1 MNEGFISF
9 KKKIL
14 LRHLIV
20 SLISS
25 LSAFLIVFGI
35 FFLLTKLK
43 VTNINVGLDI
53 LFGVIA
59 FGIVFVILYFVF
71 KPKDKKIAKML
82 DKQFNLQEKVQ
93 TMVELKD
100 NDSFIANLQRED
112 CESKLKNISLKDFK
126 FKLPIFL
133 ILAAFLG
140 VTTTVVASA
149 VPQKIINTDSD
160 DPVIPTNELIKKLE
174 ELKTK
179 VNEYKIDST
188 LKSNYIAEID
198 TLINLVRTNNS
209 SNIDSLKAAAS
220 KAIDNVLVLNKNYS
234 SNKAIG
240 KALNAIENQKYADQN
255 TSTNPFIG
263 TFATF
268 TEPNYKIKITETSI
282 ELNSLTYA
290 IKTESIS
297 KTTESITAS
306 LPEDDTQSITI
317 NRVMDKVN
325 TITFNNQEFYLCED
339 FMYYKAIGRALYN
352 YNDKLANYFKFLTD
366 DYTSTKAN
374 WNAFLKK
381 RFLLESEALKK
392 VLEASQLDKDNEYYS
407 ALEEYIS
414 VVDSLQS
421 IGSSQLI
428 DTITPAINKLQER
441 FSAKFEN
448 ELNAN
453 NCADLI
459 DTTLRSIFELEKKSE
474 DTDKLESEDDAKI
487 NTNSDDDSNKSDT
500 DKKDGPGGKGDGDP
514 QYASNDKFFTLDE
527 NGEPAF
533 TADKGLYAYAHF
545 YADYLALYT
554 NLVQD
559 GTLTNQEIIDYLND
573 YFSKLVSGLNNK

>member
-20 SLISS
+20 SIISS

-43 VTNINVGLDI
+43 VTNINVGFDI
-53 LFGVIA
+53 LFGIIA
-59 FGIVFVILYFVF
+59 FGIVFVILYFGF

-112 CESKLKNISLKDFK
+112 CESKLKNISLKDLK

-149 VPQKIINTDSD
+149 VPQKIINTDTD
-160 DPVIPTNELIKKLE
+160 DPVIPTNELLKKLE

-179 VNEYKIDST
+179 VSEYKIDST

-198 TLINLVRTNNS
+198 NIITLVNNEAS
-209 SNIDSLKAAAS
+209 MDSLKIAAS
-220 KAIDNVLVLNKNYS
+220 KAVDNVLVLNKNYS

-255 TSTNPFIG
+255 TSSNPFIG

-282 ELNSLTYA
+282 ELNSQTYA
-290 IKTESIS
+290 IKTENIS
-297 KTTESITAS
+297 KITESITAS
-306 LPEDDTQSITI
+306 LPEDESSIVTI

-366 DYTSTKAN
+366 DYASTKAN

-381 RFLLESEALKK
+381 RFLLESQALNK
-392 VLEASQLDKDNEYYS
+392 VLEASQLDKDSEYYS

-414 VVDSLQS
+414 VVDSLQT

-441 FSAKFEN
+441 FSAKFED

-459 DTTLRSIFELEKKSE
+459 DTTLRGIFELEKKSE

-487 NTNSDDDSNKSDT
+487 NTDNEDDSNKSDS
-500 DKKDGPGGKGDGDP
+500 DKTGGNGGLGDGDP
-514 QYASNDKFFTLDE
+514 QYASNDKFFALDE

-533 TADKGLYAYAHF
+533 TDEKGLYAYSHF
-545 YADYLALYT
+545 YATYLALYT

-559 GTLTNQEIIDYLND
+559 GTLTNQEIVDYLND

>member
-43 VTNINVGLDI
+43 VTNINIGLDI

-59 FGIVFVILYFVF
+59 FGIVFVILYFGF

-112 CESKLKNISLKDFK
+112 CESKLKNISLKDLK

-149 VPQKIINTDSD
+149 VPQKIINTDTD
-160 DPVIPTNELIKKLE
+160 DPVIPTNELLKKLE

-179 VNEYKIDST
+179 VSEYKIDST

-198 TLINLVRTNNS
+198 NIITLVNNEAS
-209 SNIDSLKAAAS
+209 MDSLKIAAS
-220 KAIDNVLVLNKNYS
+220 KAVDNVLVLNKNYS

-240 KALNAIENQKYADQN
+240 RALNAIENQKYADQN
-255 TSTNPFIG
+255 TSANPFVG

-268 TEPNYKIKITETSI
+268 TDPNYKIKITDTSI
-282 ELNSLTYA
+282 ELNSQTYA
-290 IKTESIS
+290 IKTENIS

-306 LPEDDTQSITI
+306 LPEDESSIVTI

-366 DYTSTKAN
+366 DYASTKAN

-381 RFLLESEALKK
+381 RFLLESQALNK

-414 VVDSLQS
+414 VVDSLQT

-441 FSAKFEN
+441 FSAKFED

-487 NTNSDDDSNKSDT
+487 NTDNEDDSNKSDS
-500 DKKDGPGGKGDGDP
+500 DKWGGNGGSGDGDP
-514 QYASNDKFFTLDE
+514 QYASNDKFFALDE

-533 TADKGLYAYAHF
+533 TDDKGLYAYAHF
-545 YADYLALYT
+545 YAEYLALYT

-559 GTLTNQEIIDYLND
+559 GTLTNQEIVDYLND

>member
-20 SLISS
+20 SIISS
-25 LSAFLIVFGI
+25 FSAFLIVFGI

-43 VTNINVGLDI
+43 VTSINVGLDI

-59 FGIVFVILYFVF
+59 FGIVFSILYFGF

-93 TMVELKD
+93 TMVELKG

-112 CESKLKNISLKDFK
+112 CESKLKNISLKDLK

-149 VPQKIINTDSD
+149 VPQKIVNTDGD
-160 DPVIPTNELIKKLE
+160 EPVIPTNELLKKLE

-179 VNEYKIDST
+179 VNEYNIDST
-188 LKSNYIAEID
+188 LKANYIAEID
-198 TLINLVRTNNS
+198 NIITLVNNEAS
-209 SNIDSLKAAAS
+209 LDSLKIAAS
-220 KAIDNVLVLNKNYS
+220 NAIDNVLVLNKNYS

-255 TSTNPFIG
+255 TSANPFIG

-268 TEPNYKIKITETSI
+268 TDPNYKIKITETSI
-282 ELNSLTYA
+282 ELNSQTYA
-290 IKTESIS
+290 IKTENIS

-306 LPEDDTQSITI
+306 LPEDDTQSVTI

-325 TITFNNQEFYLCED
+325 TITFNDQEFYLCED

-392 VLEASQLDKDNEYYS
+392 VLEASQLNKDNEYYS

-414 VVDSLQS
+414 VVDSLQT

-441 FSAKFEN
+441 FSAKFED

-453 NCADLI
+453 NCANLI

-487 NTNSDDDSNKSDT
+487 NTDSDDDSNKGDSDKT
-500 DKKDGPGGKGDGDP
+500 GGNGGLGGGDP

-533 TADKGLYAYAHF
+533 TDDKGLYAYAHF
-545 YADYLALYT
+545 YETYLALYT
-554 NLVQD
+554 NLIQE

>member
-20 SLISS
+20 SIISS

-43 VTNINVGLDI
+43 VTSINVGLDI

-59 FGIVFVILYFVF
+59 FGIVFAILYFGF

-82 DKQFNLQEKVQ
+82 DNQFDLQEKVQ

-112 CESKLKNISLKDFK
+112 CETKLKNISLKDLK

-149 VPQKIINTDSD
+149 VPQKIVNTDSD
-160 DPVIPTNELIKKLE
+160 DPVIPTNELLKKLE
-174 ELKTK
+174 ELKNK
-179 VNEYKIDST
+179 VNEYNIDST
-188 LKSNYIAEID
+188 LKANYIAEID
-198 TLINLVRTNNS
+198 NIITLVNNEAS
-209 SNIDSLKAAAS
+209 LDSLKTAAS
-220 KAIDNVLVLNKNYS
+220 NTIDNVLVLNKNYS

-255 TSTNPFIG
+255 TSANPFIG

-268 TEPNYKIKITETSI
+268 TDPNYKIKITDTSI
-282 ELNSLTYA
+282 ELNSQTYA
-290 IKTESIS
+290 IKTENIS

-306 LPEDDTQSITI
+306 LPEDDTQSVTI

-325 TITFNNQEFYLCED
+325 TITFNDQEFYLCED

-392 VLEASQLDKDNEYYS
+392 VLEASQLNKDNEYYS

-414 VVDSLQS
+414 VVDSLQT

-441 FSAKFEN
+441 FSAKFED

-487 NTNSDDDSNKSDT
+487 NTDSDDDSGKGDSDKT
-500 DKKDGPGGKGDGDP
+500 GGNGGLGDGDP
-514 QYASNDKFFTLDE
+514 QYASNDKFFALDK

-533 TADKGLYAYAHF
+533 TDDKGLYAYAHF
-545 YADYLALYT
+545 YETYLALYT